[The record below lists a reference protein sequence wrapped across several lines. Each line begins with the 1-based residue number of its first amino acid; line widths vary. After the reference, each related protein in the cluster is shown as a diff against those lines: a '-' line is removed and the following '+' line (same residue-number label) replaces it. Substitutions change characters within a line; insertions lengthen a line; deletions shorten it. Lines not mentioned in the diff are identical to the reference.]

1 MLFEVNLPSLSP
13 TMEEGK
19 IVKWIKKEK
28 DQILSG
34 EVLFEVETDKATMEY
49 ESPEDGYVAKIMT
62 LEGETANI
70 NQLVA
75 IISDDLNFTEEDLQN
90 FIFEKDSSKNSNS
103 ENINIID
110 KAIPEDSIER
120 ETINN
125 SNIQIT
131 PLALKYV
138 KNNNI
143 NLDDISPQMRRIHI
157 SDLTSTPSSE
167 DINKDKIFI
176 SPFAKKVASEKS
188 LEIKNIKG
196 SGPLSRII
204 IRDVLNEE
212 SSEDIPKI
220 NKLRQAIAKA
230 TIFSKQN
237 IPHFY
242 LNSKVNMNNVL
253 NFRKTEKQK
262 GNKFSFNAILM
273 QAIAKSFKNFHKAN
287 CTYKDNGEFII
298 HDDINIGIAVDTD
311 KGLKMPVVK
320 KINQDDLGEINTN
333 LKNIINL
340 ARDNKISPSDLS
352 SGVISISN
360 LGSFNI
366 RSFDAIILPGQTF
379 ILAVGQIFEDVYV
392 NKGKI
397 EIANFVNLTLSCDH
411 RAVDGVLAS
420 QFFTNIV
427 LNLEKINNEQ

>member
-13 TMEEGK
+13 TMEDGK
-19 IVKWIKKEK
+19 IVKWIKSEK

-49 ESPEDGYVAKIMT
+49 ESPEDGYVAKIIT
-62 LEGETANI
+62 LEGESAKI

-75 IISDDLNFTEEDLQN
+75 IISDDLNFTKEDLEK
-90 FIFEKDSSKNSNS
+90 FINQKDSNNISQS
-103 ENINIID
+103 ENIIQ
-110 KAIPEDSIER
+110 KTIPEDGIEKKI
-120 ETINN
+120 INN

-131 PLALKYV
+131 PLALKYS
-138 KNNNI
+138 KKNNI
-143 NLDDISPQMRRIHI
+143 NLDDISPQMRRIHM
-157 SDLTSTPSSE
+157 SDLVSNLNTEET
-167 DINKDKIFI
+167 INDKIFI
-176 SPFAKKVASEKS
+176 SPFAKKVALEKS
-188 LEIKNIKG
+188 LDIKNIKG
-196 SGPLSRII
+196 TGPLNRII
-204 IRDVLNEE
+204 IRDIQDQDTTQDN
-212 SSEDIPKI
+212 SKI

-230 TIFSKQN
+230 TIYSKQN

-253 NFRKTEKQK
+253 NFRKIEKQK

-273 QAIAKSFKNFHKAN
+273 QAIAKSFKNFHEAN
-287 CTYKDNGEFII
+287 CTYKDNGDFII
-298 HDDINIGIAVDTD
+298 HEDINIGIAVDTD
-311 KGLKMPVVK
+311 KGLKMPVLK
-320 KINQDDLGEINTN
+320 KINQEDLVEINTN
-333 LKNIINL
+333 LMNIINL
-340 ARDNKISPSDLS
+340 TRDNKISPSDLS
-352 SGVISISN
+352 GGVISISN

-420 QFFTNIV
+420 QFFSNIV
-427 LNLEKINNEQ
+427 LNLEKIKNE